1 MDKILDILNNKKK
14 SIMSVKDYIGLCFLM
29 AVNLFIGI
37 TSLSDFLKE
46 RRFKDFIISV
56 LNIMSFFA
64 VLFSKIF
71 GFI

>member
-14 SIMSVKDYIGLCFLM
+14 SIMSVTDYIGLCFLM

>member
-1 MDKILDILNNKKK
+1 
-14 SIMSVKDYIGLCFLM
+14 MSVTDFIGLCFLM

-37 TSLSDFLKE
+37 ISLSDFLKE
-46 RRFKDFIISV
+46 KRFKDFIISV